1 MKTFFKKYLY
11 IITILGAI
19 ALTLPFVKII
29 SQASVDEMIE
39 DSYSHISYDKLSAFS
54 VVWEG
59 IEYYL
64 SKGMDHNEAVL
75 LCIFIVLMIIALT
88 QIIAGLLKRN
98 KVVLYSAVVLFSS
111 FFALLVFTVQKSH
124 EVTIC
129 YGYYTYLVIQAI
141 LILRMPSRSKEA
153 DVVTN

>member
-1 MKTFFKKYLY
+1 MKVLFKKYLH
-11 IITILGAI
+11 IITLFGAV

-39 DSYSHISYDKLSAFS
+39 DGYSHISYDKLSAFS

-64 SKGMDHNEAVL
+64 SKSVDNNEALL
-75 LCIFIVLMIIALT
+75 LCIFIVLIIIALT

-129 YGYYTYLVIQAI
+129 YGYYTYLLIQAT
-141 LILRMPSRSKEA
+141 LILFMPSRLKEA
-153 DVVTN
+153 DMVTN